1 MTDHTEA
8 PEASR
13 RRWQRLSDQQRTIA
27 TDLMDRAMRM
37 WEDADGEISLREA
50 IELAALQVGRRP
62 PDDLPTSAH

>member
-13 RRWQRLSDQQRTIA
+13 RRWQRLSNQQRTIA

-50 IELAALQVGRRP
+50 IELAAFQVGHRP
-62 PDDLPTSAH
+62 TAAEGGL

>member
-1 MTDHTEA
+1 MTGHTEA
-8 PEASR
+8 PEAFR

-50 IELAALQVGRRP
+50 IELAAFQVGGRP
-62 PDDLPTSAH
+62 PGDAP